1 LGITGAI
8 NFIVGYLPSARAGKI
23 IHCTAGQRK
32 HLQTDTWSTL
42 GIIIGLALIIITGY
56 TWLDGVVAII
66 FAFIILYT
74 GYRIIRSSLAGI
86 MDEIDK
92 ELLSRLVIVLNN
104 NRHAN
109 INWIDLHNLRVI
121 KYGGHF
127 I

>member
-1 LGITGAI
+1 
-8 NFIVGYLPSARAGKI
+8 
-23 IHCTAGQRK
+23 
-32 HLQTDTWSTL
+32 LQTDTWSTL

-92 ELLSRLVIVLNN
+92 ELLPDCHCFKY

-109 INWIDLHNLRVI
+109 INWIDLHNCV
-121 KYGGHF
+121 
-127 I
+127 